1 MYLIKVISKN
11 VEKQLGQKKLNLISF
26 LIGEIDQR
34 VNSSDT
40 VDY

>member
-26 LIGEIDQR
+26 FIGEINQR